1 LIQTKCGGFK
11 ANAGGSLLGVTR
23 LASFTTMLT
32 SGRIFMLVHCSTQHL
47 RRSHDT
53 KRRDTG
59 DSSWLDLDG
68 DSRIDW
74 NVYRDFIGGCMNDI
88 QNMLILAALM
98 GVGVALLVAVLI
110 AWINLTGD
118 GND

>member
-1 LIQTKCGGFK
+1 
-11 ANAGGSLLGVTR
+11 
-23 LASFTTMLT
+23 
-32 SGRIFMLVHCSTQHL
+32 
-47 RRSHDT
+47 
-53 KRRDTG
+53 
-59 DSSWLDLDG
+59 
-68 DSRIDW
+68 
-74 NVYRDFIGGCMNDI
+74 MNDI